1 MVVLSNRGRGQIGG
15 LVCDLGS
22 FEKVTIRVVF
32 NGIVWIQWAYGFDAS
47 VALCGGHFGSAYLIV
62 DGEGVASRCLHRFWL
77 SKIPSLHPRR

>member
-1 MVVLSNRGRGQIGG
+1 MTKKKRKETVSKRGGVFSNRGRGQIGG

-47 VALCGGHFGSAYLIV
+47 VALCGGHFGGAIT
-62 DGEGVASRCLHRFWL
+62 
-77 SKIPSLHPRR
+77 I